1 MKRYIRSSVGGIL
14 NEPSDIQLEM
24 ASDPNMDAHTLTLL
38 ASLKDTQ
45 GLVED
50 TVEVLRAVAS
60 NPNTPVEALDNLIKR
75 PTVQSLRR
83 RVANNPNTSVSTL
96 RMLSNDVGDATTRY
110 FVAKNPNTPLDIVE
124 SFVNDPE
131 ADVRYGLLE
140 RKSLPGSV
148 ILGLISDPDDDIRS
162 ELVDYI
168 AVHHMPIDIIH
179 DVTVSLVNDEARI
192 VRWSVAANPFTDTD
206 TLHKLVDDPDYT
218 VRWEV
223 ARNDNTSI
231 EDLKHLLSDE
241 KPSVVKSA
249 TKSLKS
255 RGIEV

>member
-1 MKRYIRSSVGGIL
+1 MY
-14 NEPSDIQLEM
+14 
-24 ASDPNMDAHTLTLL
+24 
-38 ASLKDTQ
+38 
-45 GLVED
+45 
-50 TVEVLRAVAS
+50 
-60 NPNTPVEALDNLIKR
+60 
-75 PTVQSLRR
+75 
-83 RVANNPNTSVSTL
+83 
-96 RMLSNDVGDATTRY
+96 
-110 FVAKNPNTPLDIVE
+110 LDIVE
-124 SFVNDPE
+124 SFVNDPD

-140 RKSLPGSV
+140 RESISDN
-148 ILGLISDPDDDIRS
+148 IIWELISDPDDDIRS

-168 AVHHMPIDIIH
+168 AVHHVPIDIIH
-179 DVTVSLVNDEARI
+179 DVTASLVNDDARV
-192 VRWSVAANPFTDTD
+192 VRWSVASNPFTDTD

-223 ARNDNTSI
+223 ARNNNTSN